1 MHSKITQHEK
11 DFIINYV
18 ALPFDNRD
26 CGGTTTTATAAG
38 FPLPVI
44 VRKKGKTD
52 KHTCAPG
59 QPINGTILYEG
70 NSLFISFPLD
80 GDFFEVTVTSSENA
94 AQTWTATCYDA
105 TQIEMSFDGEAGEY
119 YIEIVTPDSS
129 YTGWFEL

>member
-1 MHSKITQHEK
+1 MKKISLLIMSLFLLTTG
-11 DFIINYV
+11 IV
-18 ALPFDNRD
+18 AAPQPLQQQQDSL
-26 CGGTTTTATAAG
+26 
-38 FPLPVI
+38 LPVI

-59 QPINGTILYEG
+59 QPINGTIFYEG
-70 NSLFISFPLD
+70 NSLLISFPLD

-94 AQTWTATCYDA
+94 AKTWTTTCNDA

-119 YIEIVTPDSS
+119 YIEIATPDCN